1 MGETTA
7 RPANAIDHK
16 LLANAASMSPEEL
29 SALVG
34 GAIRP
39 DRVAAHVKKLLKAR
53 NWLDEAE
60 LDSLVTYKLQRILS
74 EMEGRY
80 MDVENATIQ
89 LKLLKEVGA
98 RLDRRKIATEV
109 DLGVL
114 YGNQARLMAQA
125 LTMAM
130 ERALSELQKKVPT
143 LAQQDV
149 RAALT
154 EALPHAVLLISEH
167 NRGDELE

>member
-1 MGETTA
+1 
-7 RPANAIDHK
+7 
-16 LLANAASMSPEEL
+16 MSPEEL

-34 GAIRP
+34 GVIRP

-74 EMEGRY
+74 EMETRY

-98 RLDRRKIATEV
+98 RLDKRKAATEI

-125 LTMAM
+125 LTMTVEA
-130 ERALSELQKKVPT
+130 AFAELVAKTPKLTQKNVQ
-143 LAQQDV
+143 AAIG
-149 RAALT
+149 AAL
-154 EALPHAVLLISEH
+154 PNAVMLISEQ
-167 NRGDELE
+167 NRGDAIE